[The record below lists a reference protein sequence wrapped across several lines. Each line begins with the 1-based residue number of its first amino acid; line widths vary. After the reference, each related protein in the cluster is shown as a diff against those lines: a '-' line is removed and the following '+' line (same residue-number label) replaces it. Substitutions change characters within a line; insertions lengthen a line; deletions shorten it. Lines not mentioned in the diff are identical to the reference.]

1 MFFVAIFYGLRIER
15 YGYKMIK
22 SFLDELYQK
31 NMDESYMLNKKSMDV
46 LNKIKETDKFIELLD
61 EKNDPNFE
69 IFTPREVNPK
79 NKEQIKDLREKK
91 KELQEEYASILD
103 QVKNLSEQSKHLQSV
118 IEENSRFENEHRILQ
133 QRYTYE
139 KKRLDQIVAYVSR
152 EIEKKSNVVEDAFED
167 QNQKIQTVSEYQQI
181 KNKLDLVLGIF
192 DLDRN
197 RSKME
202 LRQMKNILDKLV
214 ENNSAADN
222 DHSETIHISDENEIV
237 NNSKED
243 IESSLA
249 SLAYQTSSENESWV
263 LQNKNTDCAVT
274 YDEAFDTRIEGW
286 MSGDDR
292 IMFDY
297 MLNRIIHSLSKYTD
311 QILVQL
317 SENQTVRLQCTVDQ
331 QKEEEVI
338 QYVKKESNTLL
349 NILLDVAVEIEK
361 NEDSNI
367 VVAIEKVEKN

>member
-1 MFFVAIFYGLRIER
+1 
-15 YGYKMIK
+15 MIK

-46 LNKIKETDKFIELLD
+46 LNKIKEIDKFIELLD

-202 LRQMKNILDKLV
+202 LRQMKDILDKLV
-214 ENNSAADN
+214 ENNAAADN

-263 LQNKNTDCAVT
+263 LQNKNMDCAVT

-317 SENQTVRLQCTVDQ
+317 SENQTVRLQCTVEQ

>member
-1 MFFVAIFYGLRIER
+1 
-15 YGYKMIK
+15 
-22 SFLDELYQK
+22 
-31 NMDESYMLNKKSMDV
+31 
-46 LNKIKETDKFIELLD
+46 
-61 EKNDPNFE
+61 
-69 IFTPREVNPK
+69 
-79 NKEQIKDLREKK
+79 
-91 KELQEEYASILD
+91 
-103 QVKNLSEQSKHLQSV
+103 
-118 IEENSRFENEHRILQ
+118 
-133 QRYTYE
+133 
-139 KKRLDQIVAYVSR
+139 
-152 EIEKKSNVVEDAFED
+152 
-167 QNQKIQTVSEYQQI
+167 
-181 KNKLDLVLGIF
+181 
-192 DLDRN
+192 
-197 RSKME
+197 
-202 LRQMKNILDKLV
+202 MKNILDKLV
-214 ENNSAADN
+214 ENNAAADN
-222 DHSETIHISDENEIV
+222 DHSETIHISDENDIV

-317 SENQTVRLQCTVDQ
+317 SENQTVRLQCTVEQ